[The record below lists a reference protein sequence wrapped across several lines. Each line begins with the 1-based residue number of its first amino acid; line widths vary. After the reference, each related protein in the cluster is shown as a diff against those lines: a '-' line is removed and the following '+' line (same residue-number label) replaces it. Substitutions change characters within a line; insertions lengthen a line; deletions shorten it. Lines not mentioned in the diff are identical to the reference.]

1 MTKRRELTPSEIS
14 AAERLQAIWNK
25 KKKPLNL
32 TQERVA
38 QLCDWSN
45 QSAFGAYLLARV
57 PLNTDAVLRL
67 AKVLRVHPT
76 EIMPELAD
84 YLPSNNPEFETTQ
97 DVYSDEEKGFI
108 KLLRRVTPEQKN
120 DAIET
125 VKEFHR
131 KNQVV
136 IEYYQKNVNRQAT
149 A

>member
-125 VKEFHR
+125 VKEFYP
-131 KNQVV
+131 K
-136 IEYYQKNVNRQAT
+136 
-149 A
+149 

>member
-1 MTKRRELTPSEIS
+1 MTKRRELTQSEIS

-25 KKKPLNL
+25 KKKLLNL

-67 AKVLRVHPT
+67 AKVLQVHPT

-84 YLPSNNPEFETTQ
+84 YLPPNNSEFKTTQ

-108 KLLRRVTPEQKN
+108 TLLRRVTPEQKN

-125 VKEFHR
+125 VKEFYR

-136 IEYYQKNVNRQAT
+136 IEYYERNVNKQAT
-149 A
+149 G